1 MFDIDLWREI
11 FQNIGKNKLRTLLS
25 GFTISFAILLFTLL
39 FGIGNGLKHSFERSF
54 VDDAQNAIFIRSGR
68 TSKPY
73 KGMQTGRKVQF
84 KNENLNFIKDKYDD
98 KVEYITARIYKNVQL
113 SYKNE
118 QAGYQLR
125 AVHPDHQFL
134 EKTVID
140 EGRFINVLDLK
151 KKSKVL
157 VIGRLVKEDLFGD
170 RKALGK
176 YVNVSGLSYKII
188 GIFSDDGGDN
198 EERMVYMPVTTAQQI
213 YGNNDYIDQINL
225 TFNPKMSIAKA
236 IVFGNALSKALKE
249 KLLIA
254 PRDQSG
260 LRVRNLAEATRNV
273 RVILFGLNVIIL
285 FIGAGTLV
293 AGIIG
298 ISNIMVYIVN
308 ERTKELGIRKA
319 LGASP
324 KSIIGMILQE
334 SVLITT
340 LAGYFGLLVGT
351 GILKLVDDSLEKYFI
366 FNPSVDASVVIGA
379 TVVLILSGIMARYLP
394 AKRAARIKPIVALR
408 DD

>member
-11 FQNIGKNKLRTLLS
+11 FQNLGKNKLRTILS

-39 FGIGNGLKHSFERSF
+39 FGIGNGLKHSFEKAF
-54 VDDAQNAIFIRSGR
+54 VDDAQNSIFIRSGR

-73 KGMQTGRKVQF
+73 KGMQSGRRVQL
-84 KNENLNFIKDKYDD
+84 KNKTLNFIKDKYDN

-113 SYKNE
+113 IYKNE
-118 QAGYQLR
+118 QASYSLR

-134 EKTVID
+134 EKTIID
-140 EGRFINVLDLK
+140 EGRYINLLDLK

-170 RKALGK
+170 KNALGK
-176 YVNVSGLSYKII
+176 FVNVSGLSYKII
-188 GIFSDDGGDN
+188 GVFSDEGGDN
-198 EERMVYMPVTTAQQI
+198 EERLIYMPITTAQQI

-225 TFNPKMSIAKA
+225 TFDPKMSISKA
-236 IVFGNALSKALKE
+236 IVFGNTLSKVLKE
-249 KLLIA
+249 KLFIA

-260 LRVRNLAEATRNV
+260 LRVSNMAEATKSTRL
-273 RVILFGLNVIIL
+273 IMFGLNIIIL
-285 FIGAGTLV
+285 FIGTGTLI

-324 KSIIGMILQE
+324 KSIITMILLE
-334 SVLITT
+334 SILVTA
-340 LAGYFGLLVGT
+340 LAGYFGLLLGT
-351 GILKLVDDSLEKYFI
+351 GILKLVGDSLEKYFI
-366 FNPSVDASVVIGA
+366 INPSVDTGVVIGA
-379 TVVLILSGIMARYLP
+379 TIVLILSGIMAGYLP
-394 AKRAARIKPIVALR
+394 AKRAARIKPIVALS
-408 DD
+408 DK

>member
-11 FQNIGKNKLRTLLS
+11 FQNLGKNKLRTLLS

-39 FGIGNGLKHSFERSF
+39 FGIGNGLKHSFEKSF
-54 VDDAQNAIFIRSGR
+54 VDDAQNSIFIRSGR
-68 TSKPY
+68 TSKPF
-73 KGMQTGRKVQF
+73 KGMQTGRKIQF
-84 KNENLNFIKDKYDD
+84 KNENYDFIKDEYGNE
-98 KVEYITARIYKNVQL
+98 VEYITARIYKNVQV

-118 QAGYQLR
+118 QASYSLR

-134 EKTVID
+134 EKTIID
-140 EGRFINVLDLK
+140 EGRYINLLDLK

-170 RKALGK
+170 RNALGK
-176 YVNVSGLSYKII
+176 YLNVSGLSYKII
-188 GIFSDDGGDN
+188 GIFSDEGGDN
-198 EERMVYMPVTTAQQI
+198 EERLIYMPVTTAQQI

-225 TFNPKMSIAKA
+225 TFDPKMSISKA
-236 IVFGNALSKALKE
+236 IIFGNTLSKVLKE

-260 LRVRNLAEATRNV
+260 LRVRNMAEATKNV
-273 RVILFGLNVIIL
+273 RAFMLVLNFIIL

-308 ERTKELGIRKA
+308 ERTKELGVRKA

-334 SVLITT
+334 SVFITT
-340 LAGYFGLLVGT
+340 LAGYFGLLLGT
-351 GILKLVDDSLEKYFI
+351 GILKLIGDSLEKYFI
-366 FNPSVDASVVIGA
+366 INPTVDTGVVIGA
-379 TVVLILSGIMARYLP
+379 TVVLILSGIMAGYLP
-394 AKRAARIKPIVALR
+394 AKRAARIRPIVALR
-408 DD
+408 DE

>member
-11 FQNIGKNKLRTLLS
+11 FQNLNKNKLRTLLS

-39 FGIGNGLKHSFERSF
+39 FGIGNGLKHSFEKSF
-54 VDDAQNAIFIRSGR
+54 VDDAQNSIFIYSGR

-73 KGMQTGRKVQF
+73 KGLQSGRKVQF
-84 KNENLNFIKDKYDD
+84 KNENYDFIKDKYKN
-98 KVEYITARIYKNVQL
+98 KVEYITARIYKNVQV
-113 SYKNE
+113 SYENE
-118 QAGYQLR
+118 QASYSLR

-134 EKTVID
+134 EKTIID
-140 EGRFINVLDLK
+140 EGRYINVLDLK

-170 RKALGK
+170 KNALGK

-188 GIFSDDGGDN
+188 GIFSDEGGDN
-198 EERMVYMPVTTAQQI
+198 EERLIYMPVTTAQQI

-225 TFNPKMSIAKA
+225 TFDPKMSISKA
-236 IVFGNALSKALKE
+236 IIFGNNLSKVLKE
-249 KLLIA
+249 KLFIA

-260 LRVRNLAEATRNV
+260 LRVSNMAEATKSTRL
-273 RVILFGLNVIIL
+273 IMFGLNIIIL
-285 FIGAGTLV
+285 FIGTGTLV

-324 KSIIGMILQE
+324 KSIIAMILLE
-334 SVLITT
+334 SILVTA
-340 LAGYFGLLVGT
+340 LAGYFGLLLGT
-351 GILKLVDDSLEKYFI
+351 GILKLVGDSLEKYFI
-366 FNPSVDASVVIGA
+366 INPSVDTGVVIGA
-379 TVVLILSGIMARYLP
+379 TIVLILSGIIAGYLP
-394 AKRAARIKPIVALR
+394 AKRAARIKPIVALS
-408 DD
+408 DK

>member
-11 FQNIGKNKLRTLLS
+11 FQNLGKNKLRTLLS

-39 FGIGNGLKHSFERSF
+39 FGIGNGLKHSFEKAF
-54 VDDAQNAIFIRSGR
+54 VDDAQNSIFIRSGR

-73 KGMQTGRKVQF
+73 KGMQSGRSVQL
-84 KNENLNFIKDKYDD
+84 KNEDLDFIKDTYDN

-118 QAGYQLR
+118 QASYSLR

-134 EKTVID
+134 EKTIID
-140 EGRFINVLDLK
+140 KGRYINILDLK

-170 RKALGK
+170 KNALGK
-176 YVNVSGLSYKII
+176 FVNVSGLSYKII
-188 GIFSDDGGDN
+188 GIFSDEGGDN
-198 EERMVYMPVTTAQQI
+198 EERLIYMPITTAQQI

-225 TFNPKMSIAKA
+225 TFDPKMSISKA
-236 IVFGNALSKALKE
+236 IVFGNTLSKVLKE
-249 KLLIA
+249 KLFIA

-260 LRVRNLAEATRNV
+260 LRVSNMAEATKSTRL
-273 RVILFGLNVIIL
+273 IMFGLNIIIL
-285 FIGAGTLV
+285 FIGTGTLI

-324 KSIIGMILQE
+324 KSIIAMILQE
-334 SVLITT
+334 SVFVTV
-340 LAGYFGLLVGT
+340 LAGYFGLLLGT
-351 GILKLVDDSLEKYFI
+351 GILKLIGDSLEKYFI
-366 FNPSVDASVVIGA
+366 INPSVDTGVVIGA
-379 TVVLILSGIMARYLP
+379 TIVLVLSGVMAGYLP
-394 AKRAARIKPIVALR
+394 AKRAARIRPIVALS
-408 DD
+408 DK

>member
-11 FQNIGKNKLRTLLS
+11 FQNLGKNKLRTILS

-39 FGIGNGLKHSFERSF
+39 FGIGNGLKHTFEKSF
-54 VDDAQNAIFIRSGR
+54 VNNAQNAIYIRSGK

-73 KGMQTGRKVQF
+73 KGLQTGRKIQF
-84 KNENLNFIKDKYDD
+84 KNKNFNFIKDKFNS
-98 KVEYITARIYKNVQL
+98 KIEYNTAIIYKNVQV

-118 QAGYQLR
+118 QSSYSLK
-125 AVHPDHQFL
+125 AVNPDDQFI
-134 EKTVID
+134 EKAII
-140 EGRFINVLDLK
+140 EKGRFINVLDIK
-151 KKSKVL
+151 NKSKVL
-157 VIGRLVKEDLFGD
+157 VIGRLVEQDLFKG
-170 RKALGK
+170 KSALGK
-176 YVNVSGLSYKII
+176 YLDVNGLAYKVI
-188 GIFSDDGGDN
+188 GVFSDDGGDN
-198 EERMVYMPVTTAQQI
+198 EERIIYMPVTTAQQI
-213 YGNNDYIDQINL
+213 YGNNDHIDQINL

-236 IVFGNALSKALKE
+236 ISFGNILSKILKE
-249 KLLIA
+249 KLKIS

-260 LRVRNLAEATRNV
+260 LRVRNMAEATKNV
-273 RVILFGLNVIIL
+273 RSFMLVLNFIIL
-285 FIGAGTLV
+285 FIGAGTLI

-334 SVLITT
+334 SMLVTA
-340 LAGYFGLLVGT
+340 LAGYFGLILGT
-351 GILKLVDDSLEKYFI
+351 GILKLIGPSLEKYFI
-366 FNPSVDASVVIGA
+366 LNPSVNLGVVIGA
-379 TVVLILSGIMARYLP
+379 TVVLILSGIMAGYLP

-408 DD
+408 DE

>member
-11 FQNIGKNKLRTLLS
+11 FQNLGKNKLRTLLS

-39 FGIGNGLKHSFERSF
+39 FGIGNGLKHSFEKSF
-54 VDDAQNAIFIRSGR
+54 VDDAQNSIFIRSGR

-73 KGMQTGRKVQF
+73 KGMQTGRKIQF
-84 KNENLNFIKDKYDD
+84 KNENYDFIKDEYGN
-98 KVEYITARIYKNVQL
+98 KVEYITARIYKNVQV

-118 QAGYQLR
+118 QASYSLR

-134 EKTVID
+134 EKTIID
-140 EGRFINVLDLK
+140 EGRYINLLDLK

-170 RKALGK
+170 RNALGK

-188 GIFSDDGGDN
+188 GIFSDEGGDN
-198 EERMVYMPVTTAQQI
+198 EERLIYMPVTTAQQI

-225 TFNPKMSIAKA
+225 TFDPKMSISKA
-236 IVFGNALSKALKE
+236 IIFGNTLSKVLKE

-260 LRVRNLAEATRNV
+260 LRVRNMAEATKNV
-273 RVILFGLNVIIL
+273 RAFMFVLNFIIL

-308 ERTKELGIRKA
+308 ERTKELGVRKA

-334 SVLITT
+334 SVFITT
-340 LAGYFGLLVGT
+340 LAGYFGLLLGT
-351 GILKLVDDSLEKYFI
+351 GILKLIGDSLEKYFI
-366 FNPSVDASVVIGA
+366 INPTVNTGVVIGA
-379 TVVLILSGIMARYLP
+379 TIVLILSGIMAGYLP

-408 DD
+408 DE

>member
-11 FQNIGKNKLRTLLS
+11 FQNLGKNKLRTLLS

-39 FGIGNGLKHSFERSF
+39 FGIGNGLKHSFEKSF
-54 VDDAQNAIFIRSGR
+54 VDDAQNSIFIRSGR

-73 KGMQTGRKVQF
+73 KGMQTGRKIQF
-84 KNENLNFIKDKYDD
+84 KNENYDFIKDKYDN
-98 KVEYITARIYKNVQL
+98 KVEYITARIYKNVQV

-118 QAGYQLR
+118 QESYSLR

-134 EKTVID
+134 EKTIID
-140 EGRFINVLDLK
+140 EGRYINLLDLK

-170 RKALGK
+170 RNALGK

-188 GIFSDDGGDN
+188 GIFSDEGGDN
-198 EERMVYMPVTTAQQI
+198 EERLIYMPVTTAQQI

-225 TFNPKMSIAKA
+225 TFDPKMSISKA
-236 IVFGNALSKALKE
+236 IIFGNTLSKVLKE

-260 LRVRNLAEATRNV
+260 LRISNMAEATKNV
-273 RVILFGLNVIIL
+273 RTFMFVLNFIIL

-308 ERTKELGIRKA
+308 ERTKELGVRKA

-324 KSIIGMILQE
+324 RSIIGMILQE
-334 SVLITT
+334 SVFITT
-340 LAGYFGLLVGT
+340 LAGYFGLLLGT
-351 GILKLVDDSLEKYFI
+351 GILKLIGDSLEKYFI
-366 FNPSVDASVVIGA
+366 INPTVDTGVVIGA
-379 TVVLILSGIMARYLP
+379 TIVLILSGIMAGYLP
-394 AKRAARIKPIVALR
+394 AKRAARIRPIVALR
-408 DD
+408 DE

>member
-11 FQNIGKNKLRTLLS
+11 FQNLSKNKLRTLLS

-39 FGIGNGLKHSFERSF
+39 FGIGNGLKHSFEQSF
-54 VDDAQNAIFIRSGR
+54 VDDAQNSIFIRSGR

-73 KGMQTGRKVQF
+73 KGMQSGRRVQL
-84 KNENLNFIKDKYDD
+84 KNENLDFVKDTYDN
-98 KVEYITARIYKNVQL
+98 KVEYITARIYRNVQII
-113 SYKNE
+113 YKNE
-118 QAGYQLR
+118 KASYSLR

-134 EKTVID
+134 EKTIID
-140 EGRFINVLDLK
+140 EGRYINILDLK

-170 RKALGK
+170 RNALGK

-198 EERMVYMPVTTAQQI
+198 EERLIYMPITTAQQI
-213 YGNNDYIDQINL
+213 YGNNDYVDQINL
-225 TFNPKMSIAKA
+225 TFNPEMSIEKA
-236 IVFGNALSKALKE
+236 VLFGNTLSRVLKE
-249 KLLIA
+249 KLSID

-260 LRVRNLAEATRNV
+260 LRISNMAEATKNV
-273 RVILFGLNVIIL
+273 RAFMLVLNFIIL

-324 KSIIGMILQE
+324 RSIIAMILQE
-334 SVLITT
+334 SIFITA
-340 LAGYFGLLVGT
+340 LAGYFGLLLGT
-351 GILKLVDDSLEKYFI
+351 GILKLTGDSLEKYFI
-366 FNPSVDASVVIGA
+366 INPSVDTGVVIGA
-379 TVVLILSGIMARYLP
+379 TIVLVLSGIIAGYLP
-394 AKRAARIKPIVALR
+394 AKRAARIRPIVALS
-408 DD
+408 DK

>member
-11 FQNIGKNKLRTLLS
+11 FQNLGKNKLRTLLS

-39 FGIGNGLKHSFERSF
+39 FGIGNGLKHTFEQSF
-54 VDDAQNAIFIRSGR
+54 VDDAQNSIFIRSGR

-73 KGMQTGRKVQF
+73 KGMQSGRSVQL
-84 KNENLNFIKDKYDD
+84 KNEDLNFIKDKYDN

-118 QAGYQLR
+118 KASYSLR

-134 EKTVID
+134 EKTIID
-140 EGRFINVLDLK
+140 AGRYINILDLK

-170 RKALGK
+170 KIALGK
-176 YVNVSGLSYKII
+176 FVNVSGLSYKII
-188 GIFSDDGGDN
+188 GVFSDEGGDN
-198 EERMVYMPVTTAQQI
+198 EERLIYMPITTAQQI

-225 TFNPKMSIAKA
+225 TFNPKMSIEKA
-236 IVFGNALSKALKE
+236 VLFGNTLSRVLKE

-260 LRVRNLAEATRNV
+260 LRVSNMAEATKNV
-273 RVILFGLNVIIL
+273 RAFMLVLNFIIL

-324 KSIIGMILQE
+324 RSIIAMILQE
-334 SVLITT
+334 SVFITA
-340 LAGYFGLLVGT
+340 LSGYFGLLLGT
-351 GILKLVDDSLEKYFI
+351 GILKLTGDSLEKYFI
-366 FNPSVDASVVIGA
+366 INPSVDTGVVIGA
-379 TVVLILSGIMARYLP
+379 TIVLILSGIMAGYLP
-394 AKRAARIKPIVALR
+394 AKRAARIRPIVALS
-408 DD
+408 DK

>member
-11 FQNIGKNKLRTLLS
+11 FQNLGKNKLRTILS

-39 FGIGNGLKHSFERSF
+39 FGIGNGLKHSFEKSF
-54 VDDAQNAIFIRSGR
+54 VNAADNSIFIRSGR

-73 KGMQTGRKVQF
+73 KGLQTGRKIQL
-84 KNENLNFIKDKYDD
+84 KNENYNFIKEKFGN
-98 KVEYITARIYKNVQL
+98 KVEYNTKIIFKNVQV

-118 QAGYQLR
+118 QASYSLN
-125 AVHPDHQFL
+125 AVNPDNQFI
-134 EKTVID
+134 EKNII
-140 EGRFINVLDLK
+140 EKGRYINILDIK
-151 KKSKVL
+151 NKAKVL
-157 VIGRLVKEDLFGD
+157 VIGRLVEQDLFKG
-170 RKALGK
+170 RSALGK
-176 YVNVSGLSYKII
+176 FLNVSGLSYKVI
-188 GIFSDDGGDN
+188 GVFSDEGGDN
-198 EERMVYMPVTTAQQI
+198 EERMIYIPVTTAQHI
-213 YGNNDYIDQINL
+213 YGNNDHIDQINL
-225 TFNPKMSIAKA
+225 TYNPKMSIANA
-236 IVFGNALSKALKE
+236 IIFGNTLTKLLKE
-249 KLLIA
+249 KLLIS
-254 PRDQSG
+254 PRDQRG
-260 LRVRNLAEATRNV
+260 LRVRNMAEGTQ
-273 RVILFGLNVIIL
+273 RVKTFMLVLNFIIL

-334 SVLITT
+334 SIFVTA
-340 LAGYFGLLVGT
+340 LAGYFGLLLGT
-351 GILKLVDDSLEKYFI
+351 GILKLIGKSLEKYFI
-366 FNPSVDASVVIGA
+366 INPTVNLGVVVGA
-379 TVVLILSGIMARYLP
+379 TIVLILSGIMAGYLP